1 MKRFW
6 TWAGESYGVFLS
18 LCVFYPV
25 LFFLRNN
32 SHMFQVCEI
41 FEGLGWIFLGCLPL
55 FLLDIGTRSWNP
67 RGRPQRW
74 LDAGVVGVGIAIVVM
89 GVLHPMYGRFFRYKF
104 YHYKLLRHFLWC
116 LPAPLIALAAL
127 KWRKKVVVG
136 CLVVLC
142 SAAIVETSQREYR
155 AAQIDKKLL
164 PPAKALPITF
174 KKKPN
179 VYFIGLE
186 SYDANANLRE
196 IYHINSDKL
205 MALLNKQGFTVI
217 ENCFANYDYT
227 YGSLS
232 SVFLM
237 RHHYNREMLGEKDT
251 SRTMRAVIAGE
262 NGVFSTFK
270 ANGYK
275 LNIVHKGGSSGNV
288 ASCVDYVYV
297 ARDFF
302 RSYRAIA
309 YQLGLGEVINF
320 IENVCGRSDARMFGS
335 YKTALRNLL
344 KRKEIVPQFFF
355 IFTGASH
362 SEGVMGT
369 IYQENLDF
377 FEKEY
382 KKIRH
387 EADVDLMELLAL
399 IQEHDPEALIILF
412 GDHAA
417 HRYDWAHHRSD
428 WGHDDWARVGGVNPN
443 AAIRSYGLEPSLVA
457 RDYVGVLCAIRWPL
471 GVMHY
476 SAGRVIS
483 HVNLFRHVF
492 AALAEDPDIL
502 KQGYQPDES
511 YVFFQ
516 ENKQNDIKLLCIAR
530 NGHPLDEWEV
540 FTPPPLE

>member
-1 MKRFW
+1 V
-6 TWAGESYGVFLS
+6 GS
-18 LCVFYPV
+18 LATLC
-25 LFFLRNN
+25 
-32 SHMFQVCEI
+32 
-41 FEGLGWIFLGCLPL
+41 
-55 FLLDIGTRSWNP
+55 
-67 RGRPQRW
+67 
-74 LDAGVVGVGIAIVVM
+74 GIAVCVT
-89 GVLHPMYGRFFRYKF
+89 L
-104 YHYKLLRHFLWC
+104 
-116 LPAPLIALAAL
+116 
-127 KWRKKVVVG
+127 
-136 CLVVLC
+136 
-142 SAAIVETSQREYR
+142 QREYQ

-164 PPAKALPITF
+164 PPAKVLPITF

-186 SYDANANLRE
+186 SYDANTNLRE
-196 IYHINSDKL
+196 IYHMSSDKL
-205 MALLNKQGFTVI
+205 MALLEKQGFTVI

-237 RHHYNREMLGEKDT
+237 KHHYNREMLGEKDT
-251 SRTMRAVIAGE
+251 SRTMHAIIAGASS
-262 NGVFSTFK
+262 VFGTLK

-275 LNIVHKGGSSGNV
+275 LNILWKGGSSENV

-309 YQLGLGEVINF
+309 YQLGLGDVINF
-320 IENVCGRSDARMFGS
+320 VENVCGRSDARMFGS
-335 YKTALRNLL
+335 YKTALRSLL
-344 KRKEIVPQFFF
+344 KRKEATPQFFF

-382 KKIRH
+382 LKIRQ
-387 EADVDLMELLAL
+387 EADVDLIELLEL
-399 IQEHDPEALIILF
+399 IQGHDPEALIVLI

-417 HRYDWAHHRSD
+417 HRYDWAHHRID
-428 WGHDDWARVGGVNPN
+428 WGNDDWARVGGVNPN

-457 RDYVGVLCAIRWPL
+457 RDYVGVLCAIRWPRDM
-471 GVMHY
+471 MHY

-492 AALAEDPDIL
+492 AALAEDPAVL

-511 YVFFQ
+511 YVPVVSA
-516 ENKQNDIKLLCIAR
+516 NGTRDTTRLYCVAR
-530 NGHPLDEWEV
+530 DGRPLDDWEV